1 MRAITGL
8 LLLAALLCCVVAAS
22 LGIGDGHTYDDL
34 AHAFAWLAGAVA
46 LFLAGE
52 LLERLDRP

>member
-8 LLLAALLCCVVAAS
+8 LLLAALLCCVIAAS

-34 AHAFAWLAGAVA
+34 AHAIGWLAGAGA
-46 LFLAGE
+46 LLAIAE